1 MLIIIN
7 LLILCIV
14 LFLYIHIYNHN
25 KTSNYLE
32 LYELECLSKEKLEDV
47 INFKQPMLLNNYNLV
62 KNINMTYLLS
72 EY

>member
-7 LLILCIV
+7 ILILCVV

-32 LYELECLSKEKLEDV
+32 LYEMENVSKEKLED
-47 INFKQPMLLNNYNLV
+47 ILN
-62 KNINMTYLLS
+62 
-72 EY
+72 